1 MMRPGALLIAVT
13 ALLALAA
20 VAGAQSS
27 GRPTSE
33 SFRIE
38 WVRRPPSM
46 RPGVDGYIYN
56 DSRWRVT
63 NLRVRAVVVDAAG
76 STVRETVVSVWG
88 NAVPG
93 TRTFFVL
100 PAIGEGQAYQL
111 TVISFDLISE
121 QNP

>member
-1 MMRPGALLIAVT
+1 MRQGVLLIAVV
-13 ALLALAA
+13 ALVATA
-20 VAGAQSS
+20 VAQAQSP

-38 WVRRPPSM
+38 WARRPPSM

-56 DSRWRVT
+56 ESRWRVT

-76 STVRETVVSVWG
+76 TVVRESVVSVWG

-93 TRTFFVL
+93 ARTFFVL
-100 PAIGEGQAYQL
+100 PALREGEIYQL
-111 TVISFDLISE
+111 TVTTFDLISE
-121 QNP
+121 QAP

>member
-1 MMRPGALLIAVT
+1 MRRCALLLAAT
-13 ALLALAA
+13 ALIVAA
-20 VAGAQSS
+20 ASAQAQAP
-27 GRPTSE
+27 RPTSE

-56 DSRWRVT
+56 ESRWRVT
-63 NLRVRAVVVDAAG
+63 NLRVRALVVDAAG
-76 STVRETVVSVWG
+76 ATVRESVVSVWG

-100 PAIGEGQAYQL
+100 PSIGEGQIYQL
-111 TVISFDLISE
+111 TVVSFDLISE
-121 QNP
+121 QTP

>member
-1 MMRPGALLIAVT
+1 MRPGALLIAVAT
-13 ALLALAA
+13 LVVAAA
-20 VAGAQSS
+20 VAQAQ
-27 GRPTSE
+27 GPARPTSE

-38 WVRRPPSM
+38 WARRPPSM

-56 DSRWRVT
+56 DSHWRVT

-76 STVRETVVSVWG
+76 TVVRESVVSVWG

-100 PAIGEGQAYQL
+100 PAIHEGEIYQL
-111 TVISFDLISE
+111 TVITFDLISE
-121 QNP
+121 QTP

>member
-100 PAIGEGQAYQL
+100 PAIGEGQVYQL

>member
-1 MMRPGALLIAVT
+1 MRRSALLIAMTVLVVVAT
-13 ALLALAA
+13 AQ
-20 VAGAQSS
+20 AQGI

-56 DSRWRVT
+56 ESRWRVT
-63 NLRVRAVVVDAAG
+63 NLRVRAVVVDAG
-76 STVRETVVSVWG
+76 GNKVRESIVSVWG

-100 PAIGEGQAYQL
+100 PSIGEGEIYQL
-111 TVISFDLISE
+111 TVITFDLISE
-121 QNP
+121 QGP